1 MLTAM
6 ESAISEKMTG
16 MRADSDEWNAEWP
29 QTAVEFETFISAFQD
44 RMVRYA
50 FRRLR
55 DLQEAEDVAQEVFV
69 KAYLR
74 RNELRK
80 VTRVAPY
87 LYRMAANLCTDRHRL
102 ARPVIVPMEEM
113 AADTLR
119 DWRAG
124 PQEQTAA
131 AQSLIRADE
140 LLSRLPADQADV
152 LRLRVLD
159 ELSLSEIAEVHGTS
173 IATVKSRMRYGLE
186 KLRRLV
192 SSRKE
197 THS

>member
-1 MLTAM
+1 MLTAV
-6 ESAISEKMTG
+6 ESAVSQDRTEIKP
-16 MRADSDEWNAEWP
+16 DSDEWTAGWP
-29 QTAVEFETFISAFQD
+29 QTAVEFEAFISAFQD

-50 FRRLR
+50 FRRLH
-55 DLQEAEDVAQEVFV
+55 DLQDAEDVAQEAFV
-69 KAYLR
+69 KAYLHR
-74 RNELRK
+74 HQLRK
-80 VTRVAPY
+80 VKRVTPY
-87 LYRMAANLCTDRHRL
+87 LYRIAANLCTDRHRV
-102 ARPVIVPMEEM
+102 ARPVIVPMEAT

-124 PQEQTAA
+124 PQEQAAA
-131 AQSLIRADE
+131 AQALIRADE
-140 LLSRLPADQADV
+140 LLSKLPDDQADV

-159 ELSLSEIAEVHGTS
+159 ELSLAEIAEVHGTS
-173 IATVKSRMRYGLE
+173 IATIKSRMRYGLE